1 LAHFL
6 GFLEAKPFFWSFEDG
21 FDIFW
26 GAHGLLLASPG
37 LLRVGLGSV
46 LGVFGGPFWLIFSFR
61 RGLRSENFEML
72 ENDDPLNEFVV
83 FSRPQGLQNEI
94 QIDPETRKSE
104 QWGERE
110 PESWEESDFERKSHI
125 SSILYAFQGGG
136 PELRG
141 GSQMMVTGWVL
152 GLVNT

>member
-1 LAHFL
+1 MV
-6 GFLEAKPFFWSFEDG
+6 

-46 LGVFGGPFWLIFSFR
+46 LGVFGSPFWLIFSFR

-94 QIDPETRKSE
+94 QIEPETIKRAM
-104 QWGERE
+104 GRER
-110 PESWEESDFERKSHI
+110 
-125 SSILYAFQGGG
+125 AG
-136 PELRG
+136 ELRRER
-141 GSQMMVTGWVL
+141 L
-152 GLVNT
+152 

>member
-1 LAHFL
+1 MV
-6 GFLEAKPFFWSFEDG
+6 

-37 LLRVGLGSV
+37 LLWVGFGGV
-46 LGVFGGPFWLIFSFR
+46 LGVFGGAFWLIFSFR

-83 FSRPQGLQNEI
+83 FSRRQGLQNEI

-110 PESWEESDFERKSHI
+110 PES
-125 SSILYAFQGGG
+125 
-136 PELRG
+136 
-141 GSQMMVTGWVL
+141 
-152 GLVNT
+152 